1 MRISATIQ
9 DGATRAL
16 KAYTEQAAVRSQAA
30 VDAAAVLVKERSQEL
45 VPVDTGELKESCE
58 IVSTGQGFERVSK
71 VTYKAKHALHVHE
84 DLTADHPNGGQAKFL
99 EQAMREAG
107 VEVMG
112 ILAKALQ

>member
-1 MRISATIQ
+1 MRITATIK

-16 KAYTEQAAVRSQAA
+16 KAYTEQAAAKSQAA
-30 VDAAAVLVKERSQEL
+30 VDAAAVAVKSRSQEL
-45 VPVDTGELKESCE
+45 VPVDTGALSESCVIE
-58 IVSTGQGFERVSK
+58 TTGQGFERVAK
-71 VTYKAKHALHVHE
+71 VAYKAPYALYVHE
-84 DLTADHPNGGQAKFL
+84 DLTANHPNGGQAKFL